1 VVLLYNKSLISIS
14 SKFLSCVLRLG
25 MLTDNKSLITPSIPI
40 YPALLSRVAKA
51 FKDAIQPG
59 THTKDMLEYTDCFV
73 GKQGVVCNFEVN
85 TNLILP

>member
-1 VVLLYNKSLISIS
+1 MALLYNKSLISIS
-14 SKFLSCVLRLG
+14 SKFLSCGLRLG
-25 MLTDNKSLITPSIPI
+25 MLTDLITPSIPI